1 MKRPS
6 KPQPVI
12 EILPFTALL
21 GETITRVTTHV
32 GGAHLYTRSGRKF
45 ETFANM
51 QRGAVLTEIK

>member
-1 MKRPS
+1 MKRPA
-6 KPQPVI
+6 KPKPII
-12 EILPFTALL
+12 EVLSFKELL

-32 GGAHLYTRSGRKF
+32 GGAVLYTRSGRKF